1 MNETIEISMTDYRE
15 LLDQDTRHGIL
26 RRLINDTDRAA
37 SEKGY
42 GRQIDTALLR
52 QVLGMASYEKS
63 ADV

>member
-26 RRLINDTDRAA
+26 RRLINDTDREA

-52 QVLGMASYEKS
+52 QVLGMASYERS